1 VESIDFGLLALRL
14 VTGGLLLGHGLAKFG
29 LLRGFGLDGSAEIF
43 ERLGYRPG
51 RPYVVVAAVTEVGA
65 GALLALGLA
74 TPLAAAAFVGVMVNT
89 IVSAHRGNGPW
100 YFNDGWEFNVTLL
113 TAAASLAFTGAGDVS
128 LDELAGLDVAGWG
141 WGAAAA
147 ALGLVAGAAVLRLR
161 HAGTPEQAT
170 TTEPGIAT

>member
-29 LLRGFGLDGSAEIF
+29 LLRGFGLEGSAEIF
-43 ERLGYRPG
+43 EQLGYRPG